1 MRIFAA
7 AAIGALLMGAPA
19 AAQTGTAPAATP
31 VQSACGAIAPAP
43 TLLDGATATRGQ
55 MDAFNTTYTA
65 WFSANRDALTCRRT
79 EFEAAQARAQALRDE
94 YNAGAAALN
103 TTNTTWQAEVT
114 EFNART
120 GTGRPQTTRD
130 IPPTNDAPAM
140 PQ

>member
-7 AAIGALLMGAPA
+7 AAIGALLMAAPA
-19 AAQTGTAPAATP
+19 AAQTQTAPATP
-31 VQSACGAIAPAP
+31 AQSSCGPIAPAP

-65 WFSANRDALTCRRT
+65 WFNANRDALTCRRA
-79 EFEAAQARAQALRDE
+79 EFEAAQARVQALRDE

-103 TTNTTWQAEVT
+103 NTNTTWQAEVT

-120 GTGRPQTTRD
+120 GRQAQTTRD
-130 IPPTNDAPAM
+130 IPSTNNAPPAN
-140 PQ
+140 PQQ